1 MNQLTRKELS
11 IMADA
16 FKKVEFTD
24 GEKVIEQGEKGDNF
38 YIMVSGK
45 VDCLVDGVG
54 KVMSIP
60 TQEGRRYFGELAL
73 LYNAPRAATCQSV
86 GKCEAWMVD
95 RTTFKSILMDTGS
108 KSKLLFQ
115 SFIEKVPIFTVL
127 NAQEKEQLLD
137 VMKPADFNQNEVI
150 MTEGEAGDAFYIVEE
165 GEVVCTK
172 IINGKKTDVSDKLG
186 PGSFFGE
193 LALIN
198 NAARA
203 ATVTATTDTS
213 CVKIMRD
220 DFKRVMGSLKE
231 MLKSNNELYA
241 KYALGV
247 QM

>member
-1 MNQLTRKELS
+1 M
-11 IMADA
+11 
-16 FKKVEFTD
+16 
-24 GEKVIEQGEKGDNF
+24 
-38 YIMVSGK
+38 
-45 VDCLVDGVG
+45 
-54 KVMSIP
+54 
-60 TQEGRRYFGELAL
+60 
-73 LYNAPRAATCQSV
+73 
-86 GKCEAWMVD
+86 
-95 RTTFKSILMDTGS
+95 
-108 KSKLLFQ
+108 SKLCLTFLLQ
-115 SFIEKVPIFTVL
+115 EAGFEQDPHEDLTSETERALGRLVKEQRGTDFYMLYGYPVAARPFYTMLDPDDREIALAIPK
-127 NAQEKEQLLD
+127 EKEQLLD